1 LKSKEQRRTMQLHRE
16 NSHVLLLAL
25 SDSTFDRREL
35 GALRLLRWRLDLG
48 ERRSVNDEVGDDEET
63 NGLGI

>member
-1 LKSKEQRRTMQLHRE
+1 MQLHRE

-25 SDSTFDRREL
+25 SDGTFDRREL

>member
-1 LKSKEQRRTMQLHRE
+1 MQLHRE